1 MLRSVKQLYG
11 DKLGAS
17 DGEVGHVKNFYFDD
31 RTWAARYVVAD
42 TGTWLPERQVL
53 ISPHALGNPDPRVKV
68 LAVNLTRKQIEDS
81 PSIEWYKPVSR
92 QFEEAYHRYYGWP
105 CYWHDDGLWGMSTHP
120 FSKLAVKPRANR
132 RAAKVDPQ
140 PKQAGASLR
149 GTREAKGCF
158 IEAGD
163 GIVGHVSDFMVDVQ
177 SWTIRQLVVKTGS
190 RVPGRELHVPTNKVD
205 RVHYDGVRGFD
216 W

>member
-31 RTWAARYVVAD
+31 RTWAARYLVAD
-42 TGTWLPERQVL
+42 TGNWLPERQVL
-53 ISPHALGNPDPRVKV
+53 ISPHALGNPDPRGKV

-92 QFEEAYHRYYGWP
+92 QFEEAYYRYYGWP
-105 CYWHDDGLWGMSTHP
+105 CYWQDDGLWGMSTHP
-120 FSKLAVKPRANR
+120 FSKLPLKPQANR
-132 RAAKVDPQ
+132 RAANVGPQ
-140 PKQAGASLR
+140 SKQAGASLR

-158 IEAGD
+158 IEADD
-163 GIVGHVSDFMVDVQ
+163 GIVGQVSDFMVDVQ

-190 RVPGRELHVPTNKVD
+190 RVPGRKLHVPTNIVD
-205 RVHYDGVRGFD
+205 KVHYDGVRGFD